1 MQILHSLKNIKISKL
16 LRGKISHVLKQQ
28 VGKVT
33 SLTRVMLTDPPFNFD
48 KICLFGDQILLKG
61 PEYGFGI
68 GAIYVPAV
76 STNKHPQLC
85 LRIHRFALQMIFS
98 GQTPIPSQHR
108 HETFSHENKTHESDL
123 QTNNN
128 GCFSVTSNEPT
139 RDPRDTGLSESAMDI
154 EDLASF
160 SGAMLGPRVMYMIMQ

>member
-28 VGKVT
+28 VGRVT

-48 KICLFGDQILLKG
+48 KICLFGDQIPTERTWIWLRDRRYMYLQSQ
-61 PEYGFGI
+61 PI
-68 GAIYVPAV
+68 NTRSCV
-76 STNKHPQLC
+76 SASTGSLCKWFFQAKPLC
-85 LRIHRFALQMIFS
+85 LHSIVMKPFPMKN
-98 GQTPIPSQHR
+98 
-108 HETFSHENKTHESDL
+108 ETHESDL